1 MDDARSADED
11 AVLSPAVTRR
21 VDRLWAGEE
30 DRRRVCEAL
39 ATYGREDYEREQE
52 RVRLAILK
60 LCEGTVDQL
69 LTLVST
75 AKRDYRDV
83 LLWAEYPEQGRAD
96 WSRRMELTQAEKHRL
111 AEIRRRDRRQY
122 EEWLRETEG

>member
-1 MDDARSADED
+1 MDDARSADETGG
-11 AVLSPAVTRR
+11 LSPAVARR
-21 VDRLWAGEE
+21 VERLWVGEE
-30 DRRRVCEAL
+30 DRRRVREAL

-60 LCEGTVDQL
+60 VGEGTVEQV

-96 WSRRMELTQAEKHRL
+96 WSRRMELTQAEKDRL
-111 AEIRRRDRRQY
+111 AEIRRRDRQQY
-122 EEWLRETEG
+122 EEWLKQSEE